1 MRGSD
6 AIQGARA
13 VAEDFRAGDGF
24 EGAVAR
30 LVTVDPER
38 QGLLEALA
46 ARLLAVPPDRHNHG
60 LLRRAV
66 GGLRSSPLGFL
77 AMADLPVEGFEGV
90 FAIPTQVSLTSSII
104 ALLPARFLPG

>member
-1 MRGSD
+1 MRGGD

-30 LVTVDPER
+30 LIAVHSER
-38 QGLLEALA
+38 QGVLETFA
-46 ARLLAVPPDRHNHG
+46 ARLLAVPPDGDNHG

-77 AMADLPVEGFEGV
+77 ALADLPVER
-90 FAIPTQVSLTSSII
+90 VSVILCK
-104 ALLPARFLPG
+104 